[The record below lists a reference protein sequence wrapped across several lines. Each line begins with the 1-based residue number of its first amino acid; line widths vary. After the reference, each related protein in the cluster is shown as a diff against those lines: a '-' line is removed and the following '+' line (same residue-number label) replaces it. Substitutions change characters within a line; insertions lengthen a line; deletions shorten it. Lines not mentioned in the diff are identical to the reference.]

1 MGACSCGDLRYGGDL
16 DGGNSSRNL
25 DFTLI
30 FFVIFVVVLFVC

>member
-1 MGACSCGDLRYGGDL
+1 MGACSCSDLRYGGDL

-25 DFTLI
+25 LV